1 MHEMFSSCGRLQVTL
16 ATFLLPCCTFTKL
29 ISFTTCHVC
38 LIKSSLRNYQC
49 SIGGVVA
56 GNMCLMLQALVDI
69 HVKLCWSAQKCK
81 SQQVCKQR
89 AGQSEPGWGWG
100 RQQINYESE
109 NNVITWNPIDEHGAQ
124 WHKKALKTRAAR
136 KCNWHFYNVLVT
148 KERQPCRCCWPRTA
162 GKVRLRNM
170 TNICY
175 NRLIVAVVA
184 VASAAVSCSLFG
196 SCVTRLRTRECRW
209 ASGNCWMALNGLL
222 CQRMQSSSVRTQVLP
237 VQIVADKYRSGLAR
251 RTTPTWD
258 LPEGVEEKKTEHG
271 KGKMEKRKAAQQ
283 LRLFRISCE
292 LWQKI

>member
-81 SQQVCKQR
+81 SQQVRKQR
-89 AGQSEPGWGWG
+89 AGQSESGWDWG

-175 NRLIVAVVA
+175 NRLIVAV
-184 VASAAVSCSLFG
+184 ASPAVSCSLLQSLWILCNPFAHAWMPL
-196 SCVTRLRTRECRW
+196 SQREL
-209 ASGNCWMALNGLL
+209 LNGAK
-222 CQRMQSSSVRTQVLP
+222 RP
-237 VQIVADKYRSGLAR
+237 VVPADA
-251 RTTPTWD
+251 
-258 LPEGVEEKKTEHG
+258 VELIPVPKCSPYK
-271 KGKMEKRKAAQQ
+271 
-283 LRLFRISCE
+283 
-292 LWQKI
+292 

>member
-1 MHEMFSSCGRLQVTL
+1 MFDWWRWSWQHVPQAASTGWYSCKTQLKRTKMQVAASVQAKGGTEWSGGRG
-16 ATFLLPCCTFTKL
+16 
-29 ISFTTCHVC
+29 S
-38 LIKSSLRNYQC
+38 
-49 SIGGVVA
+49 
-56 GNMCLMLQALVDI
+56 
-69 HVKLCWSAQKCK
+69 
-81 SQQVCKQR
+81 
-89 AGQSEPGWGWG
+89 G

-136 KCNWHFYNVLVT
+136 KCNWHFYNVFVT
-148 KERQPCRCCWPRTA
+148 KERQPCRSCWPRTA
-162 GKVRLRNM
+162 GKVGLRNM

-175 NRLIVAVVA
+175 NRLIVAFAVA
-184 VASAAVSCSLFG
+184 VASPADSCSLFG
-196 SCVTRLRTRECRW
+196 CCVTRLRTRECRW

-251 RTTPTWD
+251 RTTPTWA
-258 LPEGVEEKKTEHG
+258 LWEAGKKTEHG
-271 KGKMEKRKAAQQ
+271 KGKMEKRKAQQ